1 MNWKKL
7 MAVTMA
13 LCMAVPSGIP
23 QTIMGAEFTQETQ
36 TQVTEVS
43 EFDDGMGNDC
53 DATEA
58 ENIEDLFGSEDFS
71 TGKAEEINDN
81 SQDIP
86 DLKENEGE
94 DITESAGTEDGY
106 KIKLYSNG
114 KLEKTYTVSREKA
127 EDAKAP
133 AAPAARRGYIFKE
146 WNTQKDG
153 KGTSYKPGDSIA
165 ELLHSVSS
173 EAELPVGQE
182 AELKNSNVES
192 ADVENVNTENVNTDN
207 EENTADELFEE
218 IAVQNLEEP
227 SAEDVVENTEEPSA
241 GDAAVQNTVP
251 GADAVSAGDSE
262 TPGVDTAQNND
273 LSTEAQSTEN
283 STAQT
288 EPAVQEETSDNSE
301 SQNQNIEETA
311 AGVEE
316 DSDTVVLYAIWQ
328 KAASYKI
335 IYKLNGGKNSS
346 ANPKTYKQNTEV
358 KLKKPTRSGYHFAG
372 WYTDS
377 KYKTKITTIKKG
389 TAKNITLYARWT
401 KVVKISSKAASLK
414 YVKGYSAGQIRVSAT
429 VPQYVKTWD
438 NYYYLLYLDS
448 ATGKVKKTV
457 DKIKKSDLANQKLT
471 FKLKTK
477 GHPEYIQ
484 GKFAIGAK
492 NSKGSYSVISN
503 RSYVSNPEKLAS
515 YQAAYF
521 IPKTKKGIQ
530 ATDINQI
537 TETKSKNVFVNFFAS
552 DILNTG
558 YGYNEYKY
566 NGKKYYFAA
575 LYGYKNLVSEC
586 NQKGIQVTAQISLN
600 NSSLTQSLRRANSP
614 YGETAY
620 YGWNTDNS
628 AARQKM
634 EALFAYLGE
643 TFGSNGCYISN
654 WILGNEVNSA
664 SCYYYLGNV
673 SFSKYISMYSEAF
686 RCLHNA
692 VRSTRASSKVFICL
706 DNCWNQRNIFSVC
719 YTSKSTLDKFASTVS
734 KLQKGISWN
743 VAYHAYS
750 QPLTEAKFWSSV
762 NEPLLTKSGETATF
776 ITMYNIE
783 ALTSY
788 VKNHYGSDKRVFL
801 SEQGFSSSYGGQVNQ
816 AASMALAYY
825 KAACNPMIDGFII
838 RSYMD
843 ESHEV
848 AQGLALGLKTSN
860 GKAKKVYNVFRY
872 MDSSSSLKYT
882 EKILNSQVGNWKFLV
897 PGYKASRVY
906 KMYRN

>member
-1 MNWKKL
+1 
-7 MAVTMA
+7 
-13 LCMAVPSGIP
+13 MAVPSGIS
-23 QTIMGAEFTQETQ
+23 QTIMGAEFTQGTQ

-43 EFDDGMGNDC
+43 EFDDGMGNDG
-53 DATEA
+53 DETEA
-58 ENIEDLFGSEDFS
+58 ENIEDIFGSEDFS
-71 TGKAEEINDN
+71 TGEAEEINDN

-86 DLKENEGE
+86 DLEENEGE
-94 DITESAGTEDGY
+94 DITEPAGTEDGY

-114 KLEKTYTVSREKA
+114 KLKKTYTVSREKA

-133 AAPAARRGYIFKE
+133 AAPAARSGYIFKE

-182 AELKNSNVES
+182 TELKNSNAEL
-192 ADVENVNTENVNTDN
+192 ADVENVNTENVNTENVNTDN

-288 EPAVQEETSDNSE
+288 ELAVQEETSDNSE
-301 SQNQNIEETA
+301 SQNQDIEETA

-328 KAASYKI
+328 KVASYKI
-335 IYKLNGGKNSS
+335 TYKLNGGKNNS

-377 KYKTKITTIKKG
+377 KYKTKIATIKKG

-477 GHPEYIQ
+477 GHPEYTQ

-492 NSKGSYSVISN
+492 NSKGSCSVISS

-521 IPKTKKGIQ
+521 VPKTKKGIQ

-537 TETKSKNVFVNFFAS
+537 KETKSKNVFVNFFAS
-552 DILNTG
+552 DLLNTG

-860 GKAKKVYNVFRY
+860 GKAKKAYNVFRY

-882 EKILNSQVGNWKFLV
+882 EKILNSQVGNWKSLV